1 MWWWRVWHTNPSQG
15 LYLTSLP
22 KHWKNC
28 ECCLVTPS
36 SYHLAFQTQ
45 CHFNVMV
52 FHFSKVK
59 SLKDDWPC
67 MFITIVSESVSE
79 EVSFLEAFWLGFLSQ
94 PVLIFSVWLLW
105 RKNEDDHS
113 TIIYQKLTLYRLIK
127 LKDAVAQVMYGQYNL
142 VSLLFLKI
150 LNMRNNSLQPPP
162 Q

>member
-1 MWWWRVWHTNPSQG
+1 
-15 LYLTSLP
+15 
-22 KHWKNC
+22 
-28 ECCLVTPS
+28 
-36 SYHLAFQTQ
+36 
-45 CHFNVMV
+45 
-52 FHFSKVK
+52 
-59 SLKDDWPC
+59 

-113 TIIYQKLTLYRLIK
+113 TIIYQKLTLYKLIK
-127 LKDAVAQVMYGQYNL
+127 LKDAVAPVMYGQYNL